1 MDVTQ
6 RLILVSNRLPV
17 TVKQERGE
25 ITVTRSSGGLATGL
39 RGPHEQSGG
48 LWIGWPGDVSRISEV
63 QRRKL
68 DAHLE
73 ELRCVPVYLSGAE
86 VSRYY
91 DGFSNAV
98 LWPLFHYL
106 LDRIPPTSR
115 EWEAYRTVNERFA
128 DAAAAVWRA
137 VSYTHLTLPTKA

>member
-98 LWPLFHYL
+98 L
-106 LDRIPPTSR
+106 
-115 EWEAYRTVNERFA
+115 
-128 DAAAAVWRA
+128 
-137 VSYTHLTLPTKA
+137 